1 MSEKEP
7 FADPSA
13 LGLWGFA
20 LTTIVLSL
28 HNAGLIPTAGM
39 TLAYAFFWGGM
50 AQVFAGWMDFK
61 RGNLLGGTAFSTYG
75 LFWIGLGLAFVL
87 QAWNGSTFSWGG
99 PEIGTWFIFWGILT
113 LIYTVGANALK
124 ARVLTSIL
132 ALLTITFWV
141 LAAGFLAGSTA
152 IIRAGGWI
160 GLVTGL
166 DALYLGA
173 AVVLNWSFKRAV
185 LPA

>member
-1 MSEKEP
+1 MSEREP
-7 FADPSA
+7 FADPSS

-61 RGNLLGGTAFSTYG
+61 RGNMLGGTAFSTYG
-75 LFWIGLGLAFVL
+75 LFWIGLGMAFVL
-87 QAWNGSTFSWGG
+87 QAWDSSVFTFKGS
-99 PEIGTWFIFWGILT
+99 EVGTWFAFWGLLT
-113 LIYTVGANALK
+113 LIYTIGAYMAK
-124 ARVLTSIL
+124 ARVLTSVL

-141 LAAGFLAGSTA
+141 LAGAFYSGSST
-152 IIRAGGWI
+152 ITEAGGWI
-160 GLVTGL
+160 GLITGL

-173 AVVLNWSFKRAV
+173 ALLLNWVAKRQV
-185 LPA
+185 LPV

>member
-28 HNAGLIPTAGM
+28 HNAGIIPTAGM

-61 RGNLLGGTAFSTYG
+61 RGNLLG
-75 LFWIGLGLAFVL
+75 
-87 QAWNGSTFSWGG
+87 
-99 PEIGTWFIFWGILT
+99 
-113 LIYTVGANALK
+113 
-124 ARVLTSIL
+124 
-132 ALLTITFWV
+132 
-141 LAAGFLAGSTA
+141 
-152 IIRAGGWI
+152 
-160 GLVTGL
+160 
-166 DALYLGA
+166 
-173 AVVLNWSFKRAV
+173 
-185 LPA
+185 

>member
-28 HNAGLIPTAGM
+28 HNAGVIGTAGM
-39 TLAYAFFWGGM
+39 TLAYAFFWGGA

-75 LFWIGLGLAFVL
+75 LFWIGLAMAFVL
-87 QAWNGSTFSWGG
+87 QAWNSAFVWGG
-99 PEIGTWFIFWGILT
+99 TEIGYWFIFWGLLT
-113 LIYTVGANALK
+113 LVYTVGANALK
-124 ARVLTSIL
+124 ARVLTTVL

-141 LAAGFLAGSTA
+141 LAAAFITGNSGILK
-152 IIRAGGWI
+152 AGGVI
-160 GLVTGL
+160 GLITGL

-173 AVVLNWSFKRAV
+173 AVVLNWSFKKNV
-185 LPA
+185 LPT